1 MSGFRMCVL
10 GKRLLKDIHIDNC
23 TKDIGGELYQLF
35 CANNTCDPYYQAHE
49 VSVVQGIKVLFR
61 VTL

>member
-1 MSGFRMCVL
+1 MCVL

-61 VTL
+61 LF